1 MPYDASSREAFI
13 GRLGE
18 ILIVAVLRALGF
30 AILDIS
36 ASANRRS
43 PLIRADMTYAAPDIL
58 AARRVPLQIEA
69 KTKWTAFEWRGGSP
83 DDTRSERLP
92 AGAAYDIDAGAY
104 SKLLRTQHH
113 MRMPVVLAMLCITR
127 AELRAN
133 TLAGLGPPYPSVN
146 SRHPR
151 ENWPR
156 TKFRLIRE
164 FDRRRLSE
172 VFQWPDGR
180 GADLLKTGSMPSVER
195 LQRLYDYLKPQQGN
209 FELFREDIFAQ
220 WERLNPDAEG

>member
-1 MPYDASSREAFI
+1 MPYDASSRQAFI

-58 AARRVPLQIEA
+58 AARHVPLQIEA
-69 KTKWTAFEWRGGSP
+69 KTKWTAFEWRGGGP
-83 DDTRSERLP
+83 DDRHDERMP
-92 AGAAYDIDAGAY
+92 AGAAYDVDAGGY
-104 SKLLRTQHH
+104 SKLQRTQHH
-113 MRMPVVLAMLCITR
+113 MRIPVVLAMLCIHR

-133 TLAGLGPPYPSVN
+133 TLVGLGPPYLSVN
-146 SRHPR
+146 GRHPR

-164 FDRRRLSE
+164 FDGKRLAK
-172 VFQWPDGR
+172 VFQWPDGPGGR
-180 GADLLKTGSMPSVER
+180 LVRAGMPPADV
-195 LQRLYDYLKPQQGN
+195 LQQLYDYLRPRQGE
-209 FELFREDIFAQ
+209 FELFRDDIFAQ